1 MEHEDGKF
9 GELFNHVKFIMEKQ
23 ETHYTKLK
31 HEMNRGG
38 RFASVVRQNNQ
49 RQGLLN
55 PKITEHEENKFGE
68 LFSDIKS
75 LTSNME
81 SLITHMRNQETQMQD
96 QKTEIESMKKMIM
109 KGSSDVE

>member
-55 PKITEHEENKFGE
+55 PKSAEHEENKFGE

-81 SLITHMRNQETQMQD
+81 SLITQMKE

>member
-1 MEHEDGKF
+1 MTDLNRNFQDILRTEIND
-9 GELFNHVKFIMEKQ
+9 Q
-23 ETHYTKLK
+23 TTKLK
-31 HEMNRGG
+31 VQMNR
-38 RFASVVRQNNQ
+38 QNPM
-49 RQGLLN
+49 RRRSA
-55 PKITEHEENKFGE
+55 EHEENKFRE
-68 LFSDIKS
+68 LFSDIKSLTSNVES